1 MLKNNRNY
9 SLNPAD
15 HVRFSTLKFIS
26 GLLIAYVFD
35 LRQRCIIEFEMFEL
49 PLFPLNTVLFPGMSL
64 PLHIFESR
72 YQKMIRT
79 CLEVDNRFGVVL
91 IKRGSEALGPLAEP
105 YMVGCTALIT
115 DVQSL
120 DEGRMNITT
129 IGEQR
134 FRVHNLNSDLPYLV
148 GEVEFHPLLMNKPEE
163 LQPAVDNLTPKIIQ
177 YIRLL
182 NQIEEVYL
190 DPENLPEDP
199 IIIGYFAAALL
210 QMPPNEKQALLQSE
224 NYLELLDSL
233 NRVYIRET
241 SFLRATL
248 THDTDQTQI
257 SYSQN

>member
-1 MLKNNRNY
+1 M
-9 SLNPAD
+9 
-15 HVRFSTLKFIS
+15 
-26 GLLIAYVFD
+26 LIAYVFD
-35 LRQRCIIEFEMFEL
+35 LRQQCIIEFEMFEL

-79 CLEVDNRFGVVL
+79 CLEADNRFGVVL
-91 IKRGSEALGPLAEP
+91 IKHGSEALGPLAEP
-105 YMVGCTALIT
+105 YSVGCTARIT

-134 FRVHNLNSDLPYLV
+134 FRIHNLNSDLPYLV
-148 GEVEFHPLLMNKPEE
+148 GEVELHPLVNDKPEG
-163 LQPAVDNLTPKIIQ
+163 LQSAVGNLTPKITQ
-177 YIRLL
+177 YISLL

-190 DPENLPEDP
+190 DPGNLPEDP
-199 IIIGYFAAALL
+199 IMIGYFAAALL

-224 NYLELLDSL
+224 NLLELLNSL

-248 THDTDQTQI
+248 THGTDQTEI
-257 SYSQN
+257 SFSQN